1 MVKIQILFS
10 RFEIMVKFSIP
21 NIIVEPTLDVV
32 QIAVSDTANA
42 ILEANKGNQSF
53 TFHDLS

>member
-1 MVKIQILFS
+1 
-10 RFEIMVKFSIP
+10 MVKFSIP